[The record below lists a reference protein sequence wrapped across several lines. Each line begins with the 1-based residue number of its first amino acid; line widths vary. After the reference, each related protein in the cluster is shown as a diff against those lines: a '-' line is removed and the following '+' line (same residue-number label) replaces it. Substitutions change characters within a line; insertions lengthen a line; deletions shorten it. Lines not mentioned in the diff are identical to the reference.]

1 MWLLGSHHI
10 LCQTVVRPSH
20 LGLKIKIATWIFIT
34 ALVFLEVVI
43 RMNVVFFFFF
53 NGGNVTIRGGEGEDG
68 RN

>member
-1 MWLLGSHHI
+1 MA
-10 LCQTVVRPSH
+10 RPSH

-53 NGGNVTIRGGEGEDG
+53 FFFFNGGNVTIRGGEGEDG